1 MDGGQDDAV
10 AVGLG
15 GVARVAGAPFR
26 VAGGLGALDADEEG
40 LAEGGLGGVGGL
52 GALGRPDEG
61 LGLVALGLGRGA
73 RVALALGG
81 GLGLGLA
88 SFLLLPFP
96 PLGALG
102 GGDGLLGGDDVAMDR
117 GLDDREVVLDA
128 ERVVGAVDLQKPLPL
143 QKADVSGRCSGD
155 EVGELV
161 LLRGPERAGRGA
173 DGEDPAA
180 LEGGG
185 AGGEARVGGLG
196 AFEEE
201 ELDDDGRLAQDG
213 GRRRPGR
220 VGLVLGRPRRRGRR
234 RRGAI
239 LVDDDL
245 VDERQRQADAALEDL
260 FEVGFRRA
268 GERGAVERG
277 EARER
282 GGDSRRSPRM
292 PFSGRVRAYSSTKA
306 STSSCTVDAAH
317 HDDGSDTLL
326 RWKCISTLWPSKLG
340 PSTNSVT
347 TSNVPRGTFR
357 MVNPMLPRQDD
368 RWSHTTVKRMGQQP
382 SPSSCPLR
390 VARCGGDGSPKQHG
404 PLPV

>member
-213 GRRRPGR
+213 PRRPRPWTSASSGAAAP
-220 VGLVLGRPRRRGRR
+220 GGHPRRR
-234 RRGAI
+234 
-239 LVDDDL
+239 
-245 VDERQRQADAALEDL
+245 
-260 FEVGFRRA
+260 
-268 GERGAVERG
+268 
-277 EARER
+277 
-282 GGDSRRSPRM
+282 
-292 PFSGRVRAYSSTKA
+292 
-306 STSSCTVDAAH
+306 
-317 HDDGSDTLL
+317 
-326 RWKCISTLWPSKLG
+326 
-340 PSTNSVT
+340 
-347 TSNVPRGTFR
+347 
-357 MVNPMLPRQDD
+357 
-368 RWSHTTVKRMGQQP
+368 
-382 SPSSCPLR
+382 
-390 VARCGGDGSPKQHG
+390 
-404 PLPV
+404 